1 MPQAWRH
8 GAVLYHIY
16 PRSFRDSNGDGIG
29 NLRASPRSWTMSPA
43 SGSMAFGSRP
53 SSPPRR
59 SISAMTLG
67 LPEADIAFS
76 QRKDPYGRAYWPV
89 FKGRDGSRTP
99 MPWERGAPQAGFSDS
114 NRPWLPV
121 SDAHL
126 PLAVDQQD
134 RDPDSVLTI
143 WRALMR
149 MRRDRAALRLGSLHG
164 LDAKAPLLAFE
175 RRHERDRLL
184 CLFNLGDVVGR
195 FPMSQRRSARS
206 RSWWGGVASC
216 LMPRRLLCHRMAISS
231 PLFRA

>member
-1 MPQAWRH
+1 
-8 GAVLYHIY
+8 
-16 PRSFRDSNGDGIG
+16 
-29 NLRASPRSWTMSPA
+29 
-43 SGSMAFGSRP
+43 
-53 SSPPRR
+53 
-59 SISAMTLG
+59 MTLG

-134 RDPDSVLTI
+134 RDPDPVLTI

-195 FPMSQRRSARS
+195 FPMSQRSIPLVVGRCSILPDAAEVVLAPNGYFIAALPS
-206 RSWWGGVASC
+206 VAG
-216 LMPRRLLCHRMAISS
+216 AAQ
-231 PLFRA
+231 F